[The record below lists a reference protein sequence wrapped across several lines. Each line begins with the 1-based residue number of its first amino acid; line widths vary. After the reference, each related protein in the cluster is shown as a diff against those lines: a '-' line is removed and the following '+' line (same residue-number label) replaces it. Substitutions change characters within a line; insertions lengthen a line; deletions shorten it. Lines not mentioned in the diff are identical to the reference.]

1 MFVANFLDGPG
12 TDHSAVN
19 VQINFY
25 EYLLAKINTRVFL
38 EDISK
43 KFGKDFMGS
52 YYYSGVKYVC
62 K

>member
-52 YYYSGVKYVC
+52 Y
-62 K
+62 